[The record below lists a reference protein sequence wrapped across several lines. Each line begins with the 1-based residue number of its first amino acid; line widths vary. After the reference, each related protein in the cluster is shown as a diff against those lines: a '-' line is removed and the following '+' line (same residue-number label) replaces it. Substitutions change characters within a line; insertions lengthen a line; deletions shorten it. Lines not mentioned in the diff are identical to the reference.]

1 MQSSVRR
8 KGAAIMSK
16 SYFAIL
22 GVAKDASIEEIRSA
36 YRRLVKAYHPDHFKG
51 GNAPFMQIQ
60 EAYAVL
66 SENHKRR
73 EHQRALEDSAKVS
86 INRPGFEGSATRCY
100 PHSAPEPLI
109 PDPREAPLNTQ
120 ASFKKAFH
128 PSNPSIEEILNR
140 IIGRSTRQ
148 KKTMPAGTPDAIV
161 EVPLTMRQLRRGGSV
176 EVSVQTLLRCSAC
189 NGMGVVDNY
198 RCTRCLG
205 RGAMVTEVPVRIS
218 FPPGMTRADHTLKV
232 PMHRFGIRDLNLK
245 IVFRVKPEDPQ

>member
-1 MQSSVRR
+1 
-8 KGAAIMSK
+8 MSK

-100 PHSAPEPLI
+100 PHSAPEPLM
-109 PDPREAPLNTQ
+109 PEQREASLNTQ
-120 ASFKKAFH
+120 VSFEKAFH
-128 PSNPSIEEILNR
+128 PSNAPIEEILNR
-140 IIGRSTRQ
+140 IRGRPTRR
-148 KKTMPAGTPDAIV
+148 KRTITVDTPDAIV
-161 EVPLTMRQLRRGGSV
+161 EVPLTVRQARRGGSV
-176 EVSVQTLLRCSAC
+176 EMSVQTLLRCSGC
-189 NGMGVVDNY
+189 NGMGVVEFY
-198 RCTRCLG
+198 RCARCLG
-205 RGAMVTEVPVRIS
+205 RGAILTEVPVRIS

-232 PMHRFGIRDLNLK
+232 PMHRFGIHDLNLT
-245 IVFRVKPEDPQ
+245 IIFRVNPEDPQ